1 MSGIVGVY
9 YLDGRPVCRTDLERM
24 SLTLA
29 HRGRDGAGLWTEGS
43 VGFGH
48 RLLWTTPESVNER
61 LPVTS
66 TNGDI
71 VLTADAR
78 IDNRDELIDS
88 LGLTNH
94 ASQEITD
101 SELILAAYE
110 KWGEQSPKQ
119 LLGDFAFS
127 LWDRRRHRLFCAR
140 DPVGVKPFYY
150 YQSSHSFVFASE
162 IKALFCLREVPRRL
176 NEVRV
181 ADHLVESFADQ
192 TNTFYRDIFRLPA
205 GHSMTINPGA
215 KRVRPYWTFDPKRE
229 VLLRSSEEYAEAFR
243 GLFTEAVRCRLR
255 SAFRVGS
262 TLSGGLDSSSIVCT
276 ARKLLSEK
284 GQQHLHTFS
293 AVFPS
298 LPETDLRKIDERP
311 FIDAVVAMGGVE
323 PHYVHADLL
332 SPLTDI
338 DQVHWHED
346 EAILA
351 PNLYMHWALYK
362 AALSERVRIFLDG
375 IDGDTTVSH
384 GLEYL
389 AELARTGR
397 WGTLAKEAT
406 ALSGKV
412 SASFTP
418 RRIIWEYGFR
428 PLMPDSAV
436 QIWRWLHG
444 RKQPLWAAN
453 TVISP
458 SFARRIG
465 LEERARAL
473 VQKESGPVRT
483 ARENHWRGLTST
495 LIPYA
500 LESLDKAAAAF
511 SLEPRYPFF
520 DRRLMEFCL
529 ALPPEQKL
537 HQGWTRVV
545 MRRAMAGILP
555 PEVQWRTRK
564 ANLSAN
570 FKRKLL
576 DYDRSTLE
584 KVILKQPQVI
594 EEYVDV
600 PALQCAYHRYTRHP
614 IEREQEALT
623 VYGAVTL
630 ACWLGL
636 TTQSRPA

>member
-1 MSGIVGVY
+1 MSAIVGIY
-9 YLDGRPVCRTDLERM
+9 HLDGRPVDRTDLERM
-24 SLTLA
+24 TATLI
-29 HRGRDGAGLWTEGS
+29 HRGPDGAGVWHEGAI
-43 VGFGH
+43 GLGH
-48 RLLWTTPESVNER
+48 RMLWTTPESLEEK
-61 LPVTS
+61 LPLVS
-66 TNGDI
+66 KAGD
-71 VLTADAR
+71 LALSADAR
-78 IDNRDELIDS
+78 IDNRDELIGS
-88 LGLTNH
+88 LGLVDR
-94 ASQEITD
+94 APGGIAD

-110 KWGEQSPKQ
+110 KWGEHCPEQ
-119 LLGDFAFS
+119 LLGDFAFTI
-127 LWDRRRHRLFCAR
+127 WDRRRQRLFCAR
-140 DPVGVKPFYY
+140 DPMGVKPFYY
-150 YQSSHSFVFASE
+150 YQSSRSFVFASE
-162 IKALFCLREVPRRL
+162 IKALLCLREVPRRL

-181 ADHLVESFADQ
+181 ADHLVESFADR
-192 TNTFYRDIFRLPA
+192 TSTFYRDIFRLPA
-205 GHSMTINPGA
+205 GHSVTIDPRG
-215 KRVRPYWTFDPKRE
+215 KQVRPYWAFDPTRE
-229 VLLRSSEEYAEAFR
+229 LRLRSNEEYAEAFR

-255 SAFRVGS
+255 SAFPVGS
-262 TLSGGLDSSSIVCT
+262 ALSGGLDSSSIVCT
-276 ARKLLSEK
+276 ARNLPLREGK
-284 GQQHLHTFS
+284 QHLHTFS

-298 LPETDLRKIDERP
+298 LPATDLRRIDERP
-311 FIDAVVAMGGVE
+311 FIAAVVSMGRVE
-323 PHYVHADLL
+323 AHYVHADLL
-332 SPLTDI
+332 SPLADL
-338 DQVHWHED
+338 DQVLWHED
-346 EAILA
+346 EAVLA

-362 AALSERVRIFLDG
+362 AAHSERVRIFLDG

-389 AELARTGR
+389 ADLARTGR
-397 WGTLAKEAT
+397 WRTLAREAT
-406 ALSGKV
+406 ALSRKA

-418 RRIIWEYGFR
+418 RRIIWQYGFR
-428 PLMPDSAV
+428 PLVPESAV
-436 QIWRWLHG
+436 QIWRWLRG
-444 RKQPLWAAN
+444 RTQPLWAAN
-453 TVISP
+453 AVINP

-465 LEERARAL
+465 LEEHARAL
-473 VQKESGPVRT
+473 AQAESAPART

-576 DYDRSTLE
+576 DYERSTLE
-584 KVILKQPQVI
+584 EVILEQPQVI

-600 PALQCAYHRYTRHP
+600 PALQGAYHRYACQP
-614 IEREQEALT
+614 IEREREALT

-630 ACWLGL
+630 SCWLRQTG
-636 TTQSRPA
+636 PPP